1 MINSKSFKSYD
12 KFLQYG
18 RFVVITFSSEK
29 DAIKLFLEKVKLN
42 LPLANGKKGMPGIFP
57 GDALIK
63 YLEEMNKSKI

>member
-1 MINSKSFKSYD
+1 MTNSKSFKSYD

-18 RFVVITFSSEK
+18 RFVAITFSSEK
-29 DAIKLFLEKVKLN
+29 DAIKLFLEKVRLN
-42 LPLANGKKGMPGIFP
+42 LTLANGKKGMPGIFP